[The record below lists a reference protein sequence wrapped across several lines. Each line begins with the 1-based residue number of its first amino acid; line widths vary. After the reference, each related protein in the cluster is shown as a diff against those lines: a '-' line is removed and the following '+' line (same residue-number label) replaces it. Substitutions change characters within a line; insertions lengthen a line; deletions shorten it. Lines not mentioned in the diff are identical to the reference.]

1 MTGSSPAPGS
11 KTLPFQALIKTN
23 ARRSEV
29 VLDEALVRISVK
41 ARPVDGHAN

>member
-29 VLDEALVRISVK
+29 VLNEALVRISVK
-41 ARPVDGHAN
+41 ERPVDGHAN